1 MYIKYFVLTHEIIFS
16 RREVNHPRDRLEASD
31 KDGKVLLRVGLGTVD
46 YKCTSDWGIQSALAV
61 FVHGYLKTSKSY
73 LSWITIILQ
82 KDYLGIHWTIVYL
95 QYTLGSIYRSWM
107 KCQKGRR
114 GTWNLYCH
122 PDWHLSRCLIGWIW
136 KEIKR
141 NITLDGMN
149 YWIFVHSHFL
159 FAFLS
164 FEDFYLG

>member
-73 LSWITIILQ
+73 LSWITFSQTNYVCQILNFALFYKRITWVFTGRLYTYNIHKVVFIGAGWSARRVEGAPEIYTVVQ
-82 KDYLGIHWTIVYL
+82 IDIYLAVWLAESEKI
-95 QYTLGSIYRSWM
+95 
-107 KCQKGRR
+107 K
-114 GTWNLYCH
+114 
-122 PDWHLSRCLIGWIW
+122 
-136 KEIKR
+136 KEI
-141 NITLDGMN
+141 
-149 YWIFVHSHFL
+149 
-159 FAFLS
+159 
-164 FEDFYLG
+164 

>member
-73 LSWITIILQ
+73 LS
-82 KDYLGIHWTIVYL
+82 
-95 QYTLGSIYRSWM
+95 
-107 KCQKGRR
+107 
-114 GTWNLYCH
+114 
-122 PDWHLSRCLIGWIW
+122 
-136 KEIKR
+136 
-141 NITLDGMN
+141 
-149 YWIFVHSHFL
+149 
-159 FAFLS
+159 
-164 FEDFYLG
+164 